1 MELPTI
7 PSEGGTQMSTVITPK
22 TLRQKVWQSAVLD
35 KIERE
40 GLSIDTEPV
49 RQSLNTI
56 NRHVRVGPL
65 MDQYLSRWDEIIR
78 TDDIDSVRRIA
89 ETDDDTSREMRNL
102 SPLSVLLTDDER
114 HRVLDEFGTQLEAML
129 RA

>member
-1 MELPTI
+1 
-7 PSEGGTQMSTVITPK
+7 MSTVTPK

-49 RQSLNTI
+49 RQSLDTI
-56 NRHVRVGPL
+56 RRHVRVGPL

-78 TDDIDSVRRIA
+78 TDDIDSVRRMA
-89 ETDDDTSREMRNL
+89 ETDDDASREMRNL
-102 SPLSVLLTDDER
+102 SPLSVLLTEDER
-114 HRVLDEFGTQLEAML
+114 HRVLDEFGTQLKAML